1 MSWCEG
7 LSLSPHFQE
16 CEIQPSFSMW
26 KGLPHSRGA
35 KTRAGPGSLRASRAG
50 PPANP
55 VDRSQHPFPLL
66 LRGLSRTRVVL
77 RVGQQG
83 HRSGQ
88 DSGQAGLEGS
98 AGAHGEW
105 VVSEMVSFCSI
116 SICPGRLER

>member
-26 KGLPHSRGA
+26 KVLPHSREA
-35 KTRAGPGSLRASRAG
+35 KTRAGLGGLRASHAG
-50 PPANP
+50 PPASP

-66 LRGLSRTRVVL
+66 LRGLSRTRVAL

-105 VVSEMVSFCSI
+105 EVLEMVF
-116 SICPGRLER
+116 L